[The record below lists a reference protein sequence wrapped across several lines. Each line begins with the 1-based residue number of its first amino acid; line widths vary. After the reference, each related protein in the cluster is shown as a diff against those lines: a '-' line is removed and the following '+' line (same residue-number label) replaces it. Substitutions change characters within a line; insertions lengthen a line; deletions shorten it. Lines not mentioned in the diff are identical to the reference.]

1 MRISLALFLVL
12 LAVVPAVQPSAV
24 FAAADYPLDDSDS
37 VIQDAVE
44 YLIDEQGSDGNI
56 DGFVTSAWAVMAL
69 AAAEE
74 EDAVADLIAYLE
86 DEAGGYAGEYEATDW
101 ARMILAIVAAGEDPT
116 DFDGDNY
123 VDGLLGLREV
133 EDETGYDY
141 NQIGD
146 PELLNDDI
154 WGILA
159 LEAAGE
165 SVDNDI
171 IDFVLEWQ
179 NSDGGWGID
188 IFSDSDVDV
197 TAAAVMALI
206 ASGADADEPE
216 IEDALDFLLDVQ
228 NSDGGFPEEDGGQS
242 NAASDAWA
250 IMAIMAADGDPNSS
264 EWDKSGDNAVDH
276 LLELQ
281 DTDGFFNFTDGD
293 DVNPEWM
300 TCYAIPALL
309 GLPYPVPA
317 LEASSGSGDAEIEVS
332 PAELVFYATEGGDDP
347 LDREIVI
354 INAGSGDMDWDVD
367 VDESWL
373 DVSPSSGTSDD
384 EGETVT
390 VSIDI
395 SGLDADDYHGT
406 ITITAD
412 DADNSPE
419 SIDVSLYVEEATT
432 DNVVMFYP
440 EEFEFVGDLDEDEN
454 PADQVLEIWNSG
466 PDAIDWEI
474 EVDCDEGWLTVSPDD
489 GELDEEHVSIRLR
502 VDIEG
507 LDPDDYDATITI
519 IADEAENDGET
530 IPVSLEVTGSAPEED
545 AEIEF
550 SPSRLEFEATVD
562 DDDPDPKTLEVWNS
576 GGGRLYWAVSADED
590 WLQLSP
596 SSGSSNGEK
605 DSIEVSVD
613 ISGLDEDEY
622 SAEIT
627 IEDEDDSRNIEVVR
641 VTLVLEEDEP
651 DSYMLVATATPAGA
665 GTIQTSVAAGATGY
679 PAGTMVTLTATAN
692 EGYSFVGW
700 SGDAAGSSP
709 STTIVVDNHRSVVA
723 KFLRF
728 TTGGLTNVKLAYVPP
743 DLTELAVLPYPVESI
758 PSDPPGFVITDAVV
772 VQPKGGGT
780 FALEFNSLANADYV
794 ALFQVVNGAWTQ
806 VPRTVLSP
814 TSLQVSLPVAD
825 TVLVFATPGSSS
837 GELWKKV
844 TGFFESMDTTMMIVI
859 GVAGV
864 LAIVV
869 VALIVVLLRRDS
881 Y

>member
-1 MRISLALFLVL
+1 MRVSLAVCLALLV
-12 LAVVPAVQPSAV
+12 VVPAVQPPAAN
-24 FAAADYPLDDSDS
+24 AAADYPLDDSDS
-37 VIQDAVE
+37 EIQEAVE
-44 YLIDEQGSDGNI
+44 YLLDVLDSDGDI
-56 DGFVTSAWAVMAL
+56 GGFVTSAWAVMAL

-86 DEAGGYAGEYEATDW
+86 DEAGDYVGEYKATDW

-116 DFDGDNY
+116 DFGGKHY
-123 VDGLLGLREV
+123 IDGLLDLREV
-133 EDETGYDY
+133 ENETGYDY

-154 WGILA
+154 WAILA

-165 SVDNDI
+165 SVDSDI
-171 IDFVLEWQ
+171 IDFVLEWR

-188 IFSDSDVDV
+188 IYSESDVDV
-197 TAAAVMALI
+197 TAAAIMALV

-406 ITITAD
+406 ITIAAD

-419 SIDVSLYVEEATT
+419 TIDVDLYVEEATD

-466 PDAIDWEI
+466 PDAIDWDI
-474 EVDCDEGWLTVSPDD
+474 EVDCDEGWLTVSPDN

-519 IADEAENDGET
+519 VADDAENDGET
-530 IPVSLEVTGSAPEED
+530 IPVKSEVTGPRRRRIPRSNSAHPG
-545 AEIEF
+545 F
-550 SPSRLEFEATVD
+550 
-562 DDDPDPKTLEVWNS
+562 
-576 GGGRLYWAVSADED
+576 
-590 WLQLSP
+590 
-596 SSGSSNGEK
+596 
-605 DSIEVSVD
+605 
-613 ISGLDEDEY
+613 
-622 SAEIT
+622 
-627 IEDEDDSRNIEVVR
+627 DSR
-641 VTLVLEEDEP
+641 P
-651 DSYMLVATATPAGA
+651 
-665 GTIQTSVAAGATGY
+665 
-679 PAGTMVTLTATAN
+679 
-692 EGYSFVGW
+692 
-700 SGDAAGSSP
+700 
-709 STTIVVDNHRSVVA
+709 
-723 KFLRF
+723 LR
-728 TTGGLTNVKLAYVPP
+728 
-743 DLTELAVLPYPVESI
+743 
-758 PSDPPGFVITDAVV
+758 
-772 VQPKGGGT
+772 
-780 FALEFNSLANADYV
+780 
-794 ALFQVVNGAWTQ
+794 
-806 VPRTVLSP
+806 
-814 TSLQVSLPVAD
+814 
-825 TVLVFATPGSSS
+825 
-837 GELWKKV
+837 
-844 TGFFESMDTTMMIVI
+844 
-859 GVAGV
+859 
-864 LAIVV
+864 
-869 VALIVVLLRRDS
+869 
-881 Y
+881 